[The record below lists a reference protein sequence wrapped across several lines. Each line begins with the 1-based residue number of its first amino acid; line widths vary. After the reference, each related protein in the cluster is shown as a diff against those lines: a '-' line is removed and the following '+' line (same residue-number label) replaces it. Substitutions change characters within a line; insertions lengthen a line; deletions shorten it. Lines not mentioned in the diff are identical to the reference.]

1 MRWARWEVW
10 ATGHTDSGTGTPGL
24 RRGEVG
30 GSSGIGGLRGG
41 KHQHVG
47 MDGVLRVLAAGQAG
61 AQGAPLPAGQGRLE
75 LPGLDRGQQ
84 RDDVLEVGKSS
95 LLGGADRSGGTVT
108 SSAVLA
114 WRAVAGSGHSATAR
128 RPSRAAWCRS
138 DGQAGPT
145 SSAPGGVYSVTIR
158 LARWAGSAGQEGGGL
173 GGVGLGAGPQRKRH
187 VGSRGRGCR
196 GWGHAGLPRPLIAPS
211 LETSAQPPVWGHPR
225 RHPRARAAYRIP
237 DRPPDQ
243 QRCALVVRRLPTTT
257 APPWATREGKQLPLP
272 T

>member
-84 RDDVLEVGKSS
+84 RGDVLEVGKAS
-95 LLGGADRSGGTVT
+95 LLGGADRSGGQVDEP
-108 SSAVLA
+108 ARMLL
-114 WRAVAGSGHSATAR
+114 VAA
-128 RPSRAAWCRS
+128 
-138 DGQAGPT
+138 
-145 SSAPGGVYSVTIR
+145 
-158 LARWAGSAGQEGGGL
+158 
-173 GGVGLGAGPQRKRH
+173 
-187 VGSRGRGCR
+187 
-196 GWGHAGLPRPLIAPS
+196 
-211 LETSAQPPVWGHPR
+211 
-225 RHPRARAAYRIP
+225 
-237 DRPPDQ
+237 
-243 QRCALVVRRLPTTT
+243 
-257 APPWATREGKQLPLP
+257 
-272 T
+272 